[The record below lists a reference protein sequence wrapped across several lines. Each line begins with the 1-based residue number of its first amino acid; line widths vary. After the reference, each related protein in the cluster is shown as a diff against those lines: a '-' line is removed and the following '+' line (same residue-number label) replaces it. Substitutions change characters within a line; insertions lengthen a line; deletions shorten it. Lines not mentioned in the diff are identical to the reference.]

1 MPTKRTIQQ
10 LYDLFAPGQNER
22 SITPDRV
29 QDLIFTLIGAH
40 GRISAT
46 EQKSFTL
53 TTNVWQ
59 KVDIATE
66 LGAGARQFSMPQDG
80 RLRCDCVTP
89 SYLSVSGFLTF
100 QANSASEFQVA
111 IFKDSEIEV
120 NTVVS
125 ARIPPGGG
133 SATVP
138 LNNDFISGA
147 GEFLE
152 VYIRRIDNTA
162 TPTVEQ
168 MYLSAWTRTL

>member
-10 LYDLFAPGQNER
+10 LYDLFAPGQDER

-46 EQKSFTL
+46 EQKDFTL
-53 TTNVWQ
+53 TTNVWT
-59 KVDIATE
+59 KINIATE
-66 LGAGARQFSMPQDG
+66 LSEGARQFSMPQNG

-100 QANSASEFQVA
+100 QTESASEFEVA
-111 IFKDSEIEV
+111 IFKNDVIEPR
-120 NTVVS
+120 TVVS

-138 LNNDFISGA
+138 LNDDFVSGA
-147 GEFLE
+147 GEFLD
-152 VYIRRIDNTA
+152 VYIRRINNTA
-162 TPTVEQ
+162 IPTIDQ